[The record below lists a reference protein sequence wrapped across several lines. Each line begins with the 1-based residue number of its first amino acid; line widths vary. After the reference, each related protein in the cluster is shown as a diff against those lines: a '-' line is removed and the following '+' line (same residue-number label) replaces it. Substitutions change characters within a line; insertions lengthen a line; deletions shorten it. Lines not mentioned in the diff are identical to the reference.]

1 MTRDYKNE
9 IIKTEEKNILL
20 LQKNK
25 TSPNALNI
33 ADPRSK
39 INANKLDILK
49 KSDENK
55 LESPSIQK

>member
-1 MTRDYKNE
+1 MGKKILYCYK
-9 IIKTEEKNILL
+9 KT
-20 LQKNK
+20 K

-39 INANKLDILK
+39 INANKLDIFK